1 MGTLPE
7 ILAKRV
13 RRLREAKSMTQE
25 DLADRAELSA
35 RYVGQVERVQ
45 TVASIDVLE
54 RLARALGV
62 EPAELIRPD

>member
-1 MGTLPE
+1 
-7 ILAKRV
+7 
-13 RRLREAKSMTQE
+13 MTQE
-25 DLADRAELSA
+25 DLADRAAISA

-62 EPAELIRPD
+62 EPGELIRPD